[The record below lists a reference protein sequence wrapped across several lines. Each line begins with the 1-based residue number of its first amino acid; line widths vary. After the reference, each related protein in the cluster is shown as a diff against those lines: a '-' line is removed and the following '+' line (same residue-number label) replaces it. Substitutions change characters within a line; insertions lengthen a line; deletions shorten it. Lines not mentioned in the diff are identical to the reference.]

1 MVVARTDGDDDDDD
15 GDDDVDVDVDDDDVK
30 EVVFSLL
37 RTGSL
42 SKQAGG
48 QPARLQGQQGDQS
61 RMAERQARQY
71 SRARTIENA
80 NSWCSKKQ
88 MCIPYNT

>member
-15 GDDDVDVDVDDDDVK
+15 GDDDVDVDVDVDDDDVK

-71 SRARTIENA
+71 SRSSHDR
-80 NSWCSKKQ
+80 KRKQ
-88 MCIPYNT
+88 LVF